1 MILPIV
7 GSVVYFLH
15 DQSEKSDKIRT
26 NKASLCVVR
35 GNYYRLFSSFTQQH
49 QDSRNA
55 SEILNHQTCLPRIIK
70 RIQQG
75 LYQRSMLTESPCTS
89 EKNFNVKETG
99 SQSFALSV
107 SPLKEGKHHFRH
119 FGVLALKR
127 LSIFLPSPRPTASA
141 SNLINSAKFDGAAGS
156 AIKKNINIIWDVIYR
171 CNQIKLKYVPNN
183 SYDKPLFS
191 WFERVL
197 IQLSVRAF
205 GGERIRND

>member
-7 GSVVYFLH
+7 GSVVYSLH

-35 GNYYRLFSSFTQQH
+35 GNYYRLLSSFTQQH

-75 LYQRSMLTESPCTS
+75 LYQISMLTESPCTS

-99 SQSFALSV
+99 SQNFALSV

-127 LSIFLPSPRPTASA
+127 VSIFLPSPRPTASA